1 MYQRIFLYILLLSP
15 FALKAQIAVTSNP
28 GPGLYVALNWP
39 AVPGATGYNVFRK
52 APADPAYPGT
62 PLNAQP
68 IRPAATCAAIKAL
81 LIVGTDST
89 NWKRVSL
96 ALADS
101 TVLFSPCL
109 MNGALS
115 ASKQQRLAVVA
126 GSSMPIAIAA
136 GTGYE
141 DHGVTSGTAYQYK
154 IVAVGPGTTVATDLS
169 VTAGVP
175 TVLPSPT
182 GLHAE
187 AGDAE
192 NQVNWG
198 SVSGAAGYTVE
209 RATSPGGPF
218 TRVSPTYYMSTFT
231 RHLNGDTLVPNA
243 LGFVD
248 FQHDDTAGNPITH
261 KVNGI
266 NIDGPAN
273 STTYYYR
280 VTALDFFLRPGTAS
294 AASGGVTPH
303 DTTPPAT
310 PGNVA
315 TSVDNIHGWVEV
327 SWTQVVKDIKGRVEQ
342 PDSSVTYKLYRFT
355 GSGSPT
361 VLTPAFVANVPAVKG
376 IHGVD
381 TVDKYSGLRAV
392 YGDKTWWYRVRA
404 VDIHGNIGPWSAA
417 ASAIVKDTTP
427 PAIVKGVM
435 AKGFED
441 HISVMWQLNTEPD
454 MAQYTVYR
462 SLCHLGQW
470 VNCNQPDTC
479 RSWYLGTPE
488 YNTGVPGYNA
498 QGSPAF
504 VNNDRKGWPCPCS
517 GTFVFLG
524 TITQDSA
531 KRARAAGHFMYNDYS
546 VPPGSPLCYAYWVK
560 AKDSSGNE
568 SGTWPIPS
576 PAEQAQIVCAH
587 LRDTTPPEA
596 ATITGLNALS
606 SSILVQWIGP
616 PSQDIRAYQV
626 YRAQGLVPGQE
637 PPIANFT
644 WVGGMT
650 VEIPP
655 KIPVVLTAPY
665 HAPAVLPC
673 DSIPV
678 QAMPWMSQG
687 AFLDKN
693 VLPKLT
699 YWYRVVGIDYGGNQ
713 TPLSQAAPI
722 STFTFTIKVIPAPV
736 LDTAL
741 VNATPCS
748 VGLKWTPSFN
758 AAADKG
764 FIVYRSTSATGTFN
778 PIVTAPVQGNTY
790 TDTQVTHGQTYYYK
804 VALLL
809 KTGQL
814 SGLSNVKTIT
824 P

>member
-1 MYQRIFLYILLLSP
+1 MYKRLLLYILLATP
-15 FALKAQIAVTSNP
+15 FAGMAQIAVTSNP
-28 GPGLYVALNWP
+28 GPGLYVALDWQ
-39 AVPGATGYNVFRK
+39 AVPGATGYNIFRK
-52 APADPAYPGT
+52 TPADAAYPAT
-62 PLNAQP
+62 PLNATP
-68 IRPAATCAAIKAL
+68 IVPAGTCAAIRAL
-81 LIVGTDST
+81 LIHGTDST
-89 NWKRVSL
+89 AWKLV
-96 ALADS
+96 AAGLADS
-101 TVLFSPCL
+101 SVLFNPCG

-115 ASKQQRLAVVA
+115 ASKRQRLAVLA
-126 GSSMPIAIAA
+126 GSNLSIALAA
-136 GTGYE
+136 GWGYE
-141 DHGVTSGTAYQYK
+141 DHSVTNGTAYQYK
-154 IVAVGPGTTVATDLS
+154 IVAVGPGTTVATDLPVS
-169 VTAGVP
+169 AGVP
-175 TVLPSPT
+175 VVLPAAT
-182 GLHAE
+182 GVHAD
-187 AGDAE
+187 AGDAM
-192 NQVNWG
+192 NQANWG
-198 SVSGAAGYTVE
+198 LVTGAAGYVVD

-218 TRVSPTYYMSTFT
+218 TRVSPTPYMSTFT
-231 RHLNGDTLVPNA
+231 HHLNGDTLVPNA

-248 FQHDDTAGNPITH
+248 FQHYDTAGNPIAH
-261 KVNGI
+261 KVAGVNVNGPL
-266 NIDGPAN
+266 NG
-273 STTYYYR
+273 TTYYYR

-294 AASGGVTPH
+294 GASGGVTPH
-303 DTTPPAT
+303 DTTPPST
-310 PGNVA
+310 PGNVS
-315 TSVDNIHGWVEV
+315 TSVDNIHGWVQV
-327 SWTQVVKDIKGRVEQ
+327 SWTQVIKDIKGRVEQ
-342 PDSSVTYKLYRFT
+342 PDSSVSYKLYRFT
-355 GSGSPT
+355 GSGNPNTLTATLVAT
-361 VLTPAFVANVPAVKG
+361 VPPLKG

-404 VDIHGNIGPWSAA
+404 VDVNGNTGPWSAA

-470 VNCNQPDTC
+470 VNCNRPDTC
-479 RSWYLGTPE
+479 RSWYIGTPA
-488 YNTGVPGYNA
+488 YNTGVVGTPG
-498 QGSPAF
+498 F
-504 VNNDRKGWPCPCS
+504 NNDRKGWPCPCS

-531 KRARAAGHFMYNDYS
+531 KRAKAAGHFMYNDYS

-568 SGTWPIPS
+568 SGTYPIPS

-596 ATITGLNALS
+596 ATITGLNALPLA
-606 SSILVQWIGP
+606 IVVQWIGP

-637 PPIANFT
+637 PPLANFT

-655 KIPVVLTAPY
+655 KTPVVLTAPY
-665 HAPAVLPC
+665 HAPSVLPC

-687 AFLDKN
+687 AFVDRT
-693 VLPKLT
+693 VQPKLT
-699 YWYRVVGIDYGGNQ
+699 YWYRVVGIDYAGNQ

-722 STFTFTIKVIPAPV
+722 STFTFSTKAIPAPV
-736 LDTAL
+736 LDTAM

-748 VGLKWTPSFN
+748 VQLTWTPAFN

-764 FIVYRSTSATGTFN
+764 FIVYRSTTAGGTFN
-778 PIVTAPVQGNTY
+778 PIVTAPVKGATY

-814 SGLSNVKTIT
+814 SALSNVKTVT